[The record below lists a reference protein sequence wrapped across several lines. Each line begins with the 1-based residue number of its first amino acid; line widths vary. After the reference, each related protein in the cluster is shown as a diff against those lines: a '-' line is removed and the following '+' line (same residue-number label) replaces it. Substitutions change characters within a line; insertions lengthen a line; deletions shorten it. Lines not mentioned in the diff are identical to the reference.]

1 MKVEVTKR
9 FVDRNTKE
17 MRKVGEIHDYN
28 EERAKELIKNGFVK
42 EVKNPKIAPV
52 QPEEKKG

>member
-17 MRKVGEIHDYN
+17 MRKVGEIHDYS

-52 QPEEKKG
+52 QPGAKEG